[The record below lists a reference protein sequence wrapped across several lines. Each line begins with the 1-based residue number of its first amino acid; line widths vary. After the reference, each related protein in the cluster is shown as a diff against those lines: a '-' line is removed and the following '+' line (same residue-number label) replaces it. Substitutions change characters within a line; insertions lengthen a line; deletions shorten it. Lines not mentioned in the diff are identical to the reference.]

1 MIYSHRGSPVLNG
14 VLFVSMWC
22 HLQRW
27 LQHPSLGSALTPKLG
42 GIDSQERN
50 DFSCYCCWIFFFKS
64 DLQYKWILLSSKW
77 WPWDRCNPLMFPLM
91 LLLPQ
96 TFLESF
102 FVSCLQ
108 SPLHILGNIFESDKY
123 LLSVGGFDFWKKGRV
138 SLESSGWGG
147 WWGWGVLVLSKAMED
162 FRCLLMMSWDWSIF
176 VLNGVFLLKIM
187 FQIINISVYRT
198 L

>member
-27 LQHPSLGSALTPKLG
+27 LQHPSLGSALTPKLD

-102 FVSCLQ
+102 FVSYLHGIFLGIFSSLTNIYSLLEALIFGKREESAL
-108 SPLHILGNIFESDKY
+108 SPAAEVGDEAGECWSCPRQWRILD
-123 LLSVGGFDFWKKGRV
+123 
-138 SLESSGWGG
+138 
-147 WWGWGVLVLSKAMED
+147 
-162 FRCLLMMSWDWSIF
+162 
-176 VLNGVFLLKIM
+176 VF
-187 FQIINISVYRT
+187 
-198 L
+198 